1 MTFHTPRN
9 TSALAGMLSV
19 FLTVLT
25 LSCLSAQAQD
35 MNAYS
40 SGRGPD
46 MSNRS
51 PASMGVPSYQDTI
64 EFLTQKAR
72 QEERERVAE
81 ENRRQLGTSMERLH
95 SEIAVLTDWRGQLR
109 KHQKQ
114 VAMLA
119 WLVDVLRVL
128 MAAAGSWIVARL
140 HSDREARL
148 DLHTISARASELSQ
162 HLLDVVVSLLHAH
175 SVLQAA

>member
-1 MTFHTPRN
+1 MTVRTPQG
-9 TSALAGMLSV
+9 TYALACTLTV
-19 FLTVLT
+19 CLTVLI
-25 LSCLSAQAQD
+25 LSCLSAHAQD

-81 ENRRQLGTSMERLH
+81 ENRRQSFRN
-95 SEIAVLTDWRGQLR
+95 RGNGRESRRDYDFGPLSTGEGLR
-109 KHQKQ
+109 QYG
-114 VAMLA
+114 
-119 WLVDVLRVL
+119 R
-128 MAAAGSWIVARL
+128 
-140 HSDREARL
+140 
-148 DLHTISARASELSQ
+148 
-162 HLLDVVVSLLHAH
+162 
-175 SVLQAA
+175 